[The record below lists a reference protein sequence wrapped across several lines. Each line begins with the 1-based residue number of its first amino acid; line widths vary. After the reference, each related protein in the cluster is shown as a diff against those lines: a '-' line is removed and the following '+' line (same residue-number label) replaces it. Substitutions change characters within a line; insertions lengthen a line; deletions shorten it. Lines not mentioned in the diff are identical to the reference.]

1 MQLSL
6 DGLLYNIEGLRVVIS
21 KKNIFFLSLKI
32 IFVLENSADPD
43 ESPQHAAFH
52 LGLKCLS

>member
-6 DGLLYNIEGLRVVIS
+6 DGLLYNIEGLRVIIS

-43 ESPQHAAFH
+43 ELLHYAAFH
-52 LGLKCLS
+52 LGLQCLS